1 MPDAGSGLPP
11 EVDRTRRPTA
21 SQARSQA
28 IADAVSAGIPGWAP
42 EKTPGLLRLAAQADS
57 EFAVP
62 AMLAWLHLAACDMP
76 RANAALHQW
85 RTALSACPP
94 PVRQGL
100 PRLLRRR
107 DVLVAEILQEAR
119 LAPGAAEAARSAI
132 ARGDGEAAAAL
143 VRSVP
148 GSYPAAVAAVTL
160 AEAEHRSH
168 SADDSRSI
176 PRVIV
181 QGWFDTAMPDEVRDL
196 TKTWARHHPGWD
208 HRVFDTLSAAAWIR
222 DHMGLDAER
231 IFRSASPV
239 GKSNL
244 FRYAYLSILGGL
256 WSDADD
262 RCLTSVAP
270 LIRGRSLVVVRESLG
285 AVADNFMAAAPRH
298 PVLAAT
304 RDEAFSNV
312 QDGFEESPWLANGP
326 GVVTR
331 KTAAWLTGQLGG
343 EVSDYL
349 IAPGPRMAEYVEMH
363 VQLDYKESTMAW
375 DVPADPSAELPI
387 HLQRPWD
394 TPHPLSRRQRRLM
407 DLIS

>member
-1 MPDAGSGLPP
+1 MPDTGPGLPVEVARSP
-11 EVDRTRRPTA
+11 EDP
-21 SQARSQA
+21 SLQARRDA
-28 IADAVSAGIPGWAP
+28 IADEVSAAVPGWTP
-42 EKTPGLLRLAAQADS
+42 EKTPQLLRLAAQADR
-57 EFAVP
+57 EIAVP
-62 AMLAWLHLAACDMP
+62 AMLAWLQLAACDMP
-76 RANAALHQW
+76 RAEAALQQW

-94 PVRQGL
+94 RVRQAL

-107 DVLVAEILQEAR
+107 DMLVAEILQEAR
-119 LAPGAAEAARSAI
+119 LAPGAAEAARSALTQ
-132 ARGDGEAAAAL
+132 RDWEGAAAL

-160 AEAEHRSH
+160 AEAEHQSN

-176 PRVIV
+176 PLVIV
-181 QGWFDTAMPDEVRDL
+181 QGWFDTPMPGDVREV
-196 TKTWARHHPGWD
+196 TETWARHHPGWD
-208 HRVFDTLSAAAWIR
+208 HKIFDTMSATAWIR
-222 DHMGLDAER
+222 GHMGLDAER

-244 FRYAYLSILGGL
+244 FRYAYLSIVGGL

-262 RCLTSVAP
+262 RCRTSLAP

-304 RDEAFSNV
+304 RDEAFGNV
-312 QDGFEESPWLANGP
+312 RDGFAESPWLANGP

-343 EVSDYL
+343 QVSDYL
-349 IAPGPRMAEYVEMH
+349 IAPGPQMSEYVEMH
-363 VQLDYKESTMAW
+363 LQLDYKESTMAW
-375 DVPADPSAELPI
+375 DVPADPGAELST
-387 HLQRPWD
+387 HLQHPWD
-394 TPHPLSRRQRRLM
+394 APHPLSRRQRRLM
-407 DLIS
+407 DSVR